1 MEAKAKAKEDKEAR
15 AKASQKRKR
24 KAEQTFEQ
32 REAKKAYDRRE
43 ARSVERIVP
52 NDHRSSNAV
61 DDAMQT
67 QRTTRNNATRTLR
80 ATVARRARARIDM
93 TARACPGGGW
103 TVIGIWLTE
112 AREPSDTEG

>member
-1 MEAKAKAKEDKEAR
+1 MTFAHFSAPVTSRVSEPSGEAPKV
-15 AKASQKRKR
+15 
-24 KAEQTFEQ
+24 
-32 REAKKAYDRRE
+32 RE

-93 TARACPGGGW
+93 TARACPGGGR